1 MKKSTSFRVWQEG
14 YLRNA
19 RIILQRTT
27 ARREKNMWSDGEFP
41 TLSEY
46 TFTFVNT
53 QPYNN
58 NDLKKKIEK
67 VAQNFKFLVLVDSD
81 YFHCIQN
88 FLSIYECKKIS
99 K

>member
-1 MKKSTSFRVWQEG
+1 VKKSTSFRVWQEG

-19 RIILQRTT
+19 RITLQRTT

-53 QPYNN
+53 QPYSNN
-58 NDLKKKIEK
+58 NFKKKIEK
-67 VAQNFKFLVLVDSD
+67 VAEKCKFLVLVDSD
-81 YFHCIQN
+81 YVHCIQIFFQSMN
-88 FLSIYECKKIS
+88 ARK
-99 K
+99 